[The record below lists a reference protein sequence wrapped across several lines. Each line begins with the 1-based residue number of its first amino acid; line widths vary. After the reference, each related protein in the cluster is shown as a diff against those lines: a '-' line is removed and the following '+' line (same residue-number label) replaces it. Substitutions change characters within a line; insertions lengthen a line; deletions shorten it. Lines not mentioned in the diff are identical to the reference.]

1 MIAIAEAIM
10 SKPISIQEFMQMFP
24 DDDACLEHLFKLRY
38 GADFAC
44 PRCGLVGKFHKLSK
58 MPAYSCQGCGDHLHL
73 MVGTPFYNSH
83 TPLQKWF
90 YAMYLF
96 TTTRHGVPAKELQRQ
111 LSVNYKTAWRMGHKI
126 REYLGLV
133 DGDAPLSGHIEADE
147 TMIGGKRSGGKRG
160 RGAPGKTVVFGMLE
174 RQGDVMTRI
183 VENVRCATL
192 EPHILANVK
201 KGSTV
206 RTDELQSYAKLA
218 RHGYMHG
225 AVNHGAEEWV
235 KSIHH
240 TQGIEGFWSIVKRS
254 IHGTHV
260 HVSSRHL
267 AKYLAEFE
275 FRWNLR
281 DDQAS
286 MFPLLLKRLET

>member
-1 MIAIAEAIM
+1 M
-10 SKPISIQEFMQMFP
+10 SKPVSIQEFMQMFP

-38 GADFAC
+38 GADFVC
-44 PRCGLVGKFHKLSK
+44 PRCGEIGKFHKLSK
-58 MPAYSCQGCGDHLHL
+58 MPAYTCQCGEHIHP

-111 LSVNYKTAWRMGHKI
+111 LSVNYKTAWRMGQKI
-126 REYLGLV
+126 REYLGFI

-183 VENVRCATL
+183 VENVRRATL

-201 KGSTV
+201 NGSTV
-206 RTDELQSYAKLA
+206 STDELKSYVKLA
-218 RHGYMHG
+218 RRGYTHGT
-225 AVNHGAEEWV
+225 VNHGAEEWV
-235 KSIHH
+235 KGIHH
-240 TQGIEGFWSIVKRS
+240 TQGIECFWSILKRS
-254 IHGTHV
+254 IRGTHV
-260 HVSSRHL
+260 HVSRNHL

-281 DDQAS
+281 DDPAS

>member
-1 MIAIAEAIM
+1 MA
-10 SKPISIQEFMQMFP
+10 KFLTIQDFMRMFP

-38 GADFAC
+38 GAGFKC
-44 PRCGLVGKFHKLSK
+44 PRCDEIGKFHKLSK
-58 MPAYSCQGCGDHLHL
+58 MPAYTCQCGEHIHP

-111 LSVNYKTAWRMGHKI
+111 LSVNYKTAWRIGHEI
-126 REYLGLV
+126 RKYLGFV
-133 DGDAPLSGHIEADE
+133 DGDNQLSGHVEADE

-174 RQGDVMTRI
+174 REGDVMTRI
-183 VENVRCATL
+183 VDNVRRKTL
-192 EPHILANVK
+192 ESHIVANVR

-206 RTDELQSYAKLA
+206 STDELKSYAKLA
-218 RHGYMHG
+218 RLGYEHG
-225 AVNHGAEEWV
+225 AVNHAKDEWV
-235 KSIHH
+235 RDGHH
-240 TQGIEGFWSIVKRS
+240 TNSLEGFWSLLKRS
-254 IHGTHV
+254 IKGTHV
-260 HVSSRHL
+260 HVSKRHL

-281 DDQAS
+281 HAPES
-286 MFPLLLKRLET
+286 MFPHLLKRLAT

>member
-1 MIAIAEAIM
+1 M

-24 DDDACLEHLFKLRY
+24 DDDACLEHLFKARY

-44 PRCGLVGKFHKLSK
+44 PRCRLIGKFHKLSK
-58 MPAYSCQGCGDHLHL
+58 MPAYSCQGCGSHIHP

-111 LSVNYKTAWRMGHKI
+111 LSVNYKTAWRMGHEI
-126 REYLGLV
+126 RKYLGFV

-160 RGAPGKTVVFGMLE
+160 RGAPGKTLVFGMLE

-183 VENVRCATL
+183 VENVRRATL
-192 EPHILANVK
+192 EPHILANIK

-206 RTDELQSYAKLA
+206 STDELKSYAKLA
-218 RHGYMHG
+218 RHGYEHG

-235 KSIHH
+235 KGIHH
-240 TQGIEGFWSIVKRS
+240 TQGIEGFWSILKRS

-260 HVSSRHL
+260 HVSRKHL
-267 AKYLAEFE
+267 SKYLAEFE

-281 DDQAS
+281 DDPAS